1 MAEVV
6 FKVDISP
13 ALKDKFE
20 SALDKVVNEF
30 IEETEFALA
39 DDILSKSELTEKQA
53 LKLADELKQRVAKRH
68 GIASWLSKM
77 LLVVE
82 ANIVYKALIKRG
94 FVFKLIKLLFKS
106 GFKLYSPQFVSEE
119 IKKGEDKLLKYS
131 KLPKDELEFL
141 INKLFKKI
149 EEVPAYKYSK
159 FLQEALEIFPE
170 HTKDAPYFALALSK
184 DIILWSD
191 EGRHRKQDKVTVLS
205 TPELVELLKYLT
217 FASWTLT

>member
-1 MAEVV
+1 
-6 FKVDISP
+6 
-13 ALKDKFE
+13 
-20 SALDKVVNEF
+20 
-30 IEETEFALA
+30 
-39 DDILSKSELTEKQA
+39 
-53 LKLADELKQRVAKRH
+53 
-68 GIASWLSKM
+68 M

-94 FVFKLIKLLFKS
+94 FVFKLIKLLSKS

-149 EEVPAYKYSK
+149 EEVPAYNYSK

-191 EGRHRKQDKVTVLS
+191 EERHRKQDKVTVLS

-217 FASWTLT
+217 FTS

>member
-68 GIASWLSKM
+68 GIAS
-77 LLVVE
+77 
-82 ANIVYKALIKRG
+82 
-94 FVFKLIKLLFKS
+94 
-106 GFKLYSPQFVSEE
+106 
-119 IKKGEDKLLKYS
+119 
-131 KLPKDELEFL
+131 
-141 INKLFKKI
+141 
-149 EEVPAYKYSK
+149 
-159 FLQEALEIFPE
+159 
-170 HTKDAPYFALALSK
+170 
-184 DIILWSD
+184 
-191 EGRHRKQDKVTVLS
+191 
-205 TPELVELLKYLT
+205 
-217 FASWTLT
+217 